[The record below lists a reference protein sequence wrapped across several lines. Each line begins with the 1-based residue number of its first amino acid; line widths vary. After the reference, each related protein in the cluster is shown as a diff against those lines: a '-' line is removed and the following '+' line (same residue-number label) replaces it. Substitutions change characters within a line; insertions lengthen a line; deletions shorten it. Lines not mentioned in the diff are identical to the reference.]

1 MCNATLWVP
10 LQELTLL
17 REEQCRCTAAHLSA
31 PGRDATGLMYV
42 GIARV
47 HVCVRLCVTHEA
59 ACVPVTTLRT
69 GLGALSPRSFLEK
82 KRNSYGLLGSRPVM
96 LVEITPFSL
105 AVGATSTWSAVPQVS
120 FSRWYSTTY
129 TVTTPTSGWK
139 EMVTEVSVRSE
150 WSGAT
155 PEAGGKTV
163 GRRRG
168 EGVSDT
174 ACSVCCTCVFHC
186 GSVLLRAVHL
196 LS

>member
-1 MCNATLWVP
+1 MWVP
-10 LQELTLL
+10 LQQLTLL
-17 REEQCRCTAAHLSA
+17 KEEQCRCTAAHLSA

-105 AVGATSTWSAVPQVS
+105 AVGMTSTWSAVSQVS
-120 FSRWYSTTY
+120 FSRWYSTAY

-139 EMVTEVSVRSE
+139 EIVTEVSVRPE

-155 PEAGGKTV
+155 SEAGGKSV

-168 EGVSDT
+168 EASG
-174 ACSVCCTCVFHC
+174 CHCRVCCRASVFHR
-186 GSVLLRAVHL
+186 GSVLLRAVYL